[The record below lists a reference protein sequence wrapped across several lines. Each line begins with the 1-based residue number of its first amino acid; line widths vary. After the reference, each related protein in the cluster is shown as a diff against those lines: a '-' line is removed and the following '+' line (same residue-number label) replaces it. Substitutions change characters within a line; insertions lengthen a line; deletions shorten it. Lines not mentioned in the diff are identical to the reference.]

1 MPLPDDL
8 PKPGKLFTLG
18 LITQQAAKKY
28 PDSLLYLDRPF
39 DLAPELG
46 LRPTYA
52 QVAELVEDTAARL
65 YAAGVRPGDTVAVF
79 KSHNA
84 DILFLAC
91 AIGRVGA
98 VPAMFAPFLE
108 WPTVVKMTARLKPDH
123 FVTDPAVLEGAGDH
137 FGELR
142 GHAPS
147 VLLAHGD
154 AAGLPSLAGTV
165 PGEAPP
171 YPDLPHDAPALITHT
186 SGTTGVPKL
195 VAAAR
200 RGTQLPI
207 DTQARMA
214 KLLRYRETFAMC
226 ISFVHAR
233 TYAALATALQLG
245 IGIAPLA
252 DADVD
257 SVREVLSEC
266 RPGCVEAHPNMYL
279 HWEELAGIPDG
290 PFERVRIFMSTFD
303 AIHPRSIRTLLGA
316 SRRRS
321 PLFIQSYGQ
330 TETGPVTMRIYTR
343 RNIRKADGRCVG
355 FVFPG
360 MTRAR
365 IRPRPQDKGTRNG
378 YIQAKSSGV
387 ALTYVGQQ
395 ELYDERCEGGWWNL
409 QDIGHRS
416 RWGCVHLLDRE
427 FDQTDSLESL
437 LAAEDSLIE
446 ALPEL
451 TEAVFVR
458 VGETVRPVVCTRR
471 DRPLDRAAWR
481 AAVAHLPELP
491 EPVHIAWAQM
501 PHTATWK
508 VKRNVLAA
516 GLADGSI
523 RALDGV
529 LDRR

>member
-1 MPLPDDL
+1 MHLPDDL

-28 PDSLLYLDRPF
+28 PDSLFYLDRPF

-52 QVAELVEDTAARL
+52 QAAELVEDTAARL

-98 VPAMFAPFLE
+98 VPAMLAPFLE
-108 WPTVVKMTARLKPDH
+108 WPTVVTMMSRLAPDH
-123 FVTDPAVLEGAGDH
+123 FITDPAVLARAGEH
-137 FGELR
+137 VEALR
-142 GHAPS
+142 EHAPS
-147 VLLAHGD
+147 VLLAHGE
-154 AAGLPSLAGTV
+154 AAGLPSLATTA

-171 YPDLPHDAPALITHT
+171 YPDIPEDAPALITHT

-207 DTQARMA
+207 NTQAKMA

-233 TYAALATALQLG
+233 TYAALATAMQLG
-245 IGIAPLA
+245 VGIAPLA

-321 PLFIQSYGQ
+321 PLFIQTYGQ

-343 RNIRKADGRCVG
+343 RNIEKADGRCVG

-360 MTRAR
+360 MTKAR
-365 IRPRPQDKGTRNG
+365 IRPRPQDEGTRNG
-378 YIQAKSSGV
+378 YIQARSSGV

-395 ELYDERCEGGWWNL
+395 ELYDERCDDDWWNL
-409 QDIGHRS
+409 QDIGYKT
-416 RWGCVHLLDRE
+416 RWGCVHLMDRE
-427 FDQTDSLESL
+427 FDQTDGLESL

-458 VGETVRPVVCTRR
+458 IGDTVRPVVSTRR
-471 DRPLDRAAWR
+471 DLPLDRAAWR
-481 AAVAHLPELP
+481 AAVAHLPEVA
-491 EPVHIAWAQM
+491 EPVHVAWEHM

-516 GLADGSI
+516 GLTDGSI
-523 RALDGV
+523 PALDEV
-529 LDRR
+529 LS

>member
-1 MPLPDDL
+1 MPTTDDL

-18 LITQQAAKKY
+18 LITQQAARTH
-28 PDSLLYLDRPF
+28 PDSLFYLDRAF
-39 DLAPELG
+39 DLAPGLG

-52 QVAELVEDTAARL
+52 QAAELVEDTAARL

-98 VPAMFAPFLE
+98 VPAMLAPFLE
-108 WPTVVKMTARLKPDH
+108 WPTVVTMMSRLRPDH
-123 FVTDPAVLEGAGDH
+123 FLTDPDILAPAGDH
-137 FGELR
+137 LDALR
-142 GHAPS
+142 EHAPS
-147 VLLAHGD
+147 VLLTHGE
-154 AAGLPSLAGTV
+154 AAGLPSLATTA

-171 YPDLPHDAPALITHT
+171 YPDIPEDAPALITHT

-207 DTQARMA
+207 NTQARMA

-252 DADVD
+252 DADPD

-279 HWEELAGIPDG
+279 HWEELAGLPDG

-316 SRRRS
+316 SKRRS
-321 PLFIQSYGQ
+321 PLFIQTYGQ

-343 RNIRKADGRCVG
+343 RGIEKADGRCVG

-360 MTRAR
+360 MTKAR
-365 IRPRPQDKGTRNG
+365 IRPRPQDEGTRNG

-395 ELYDERCEGGWWNL
+395 ELYDERYDDDWWNL
-409 QDIGHRS
+409 QDIGHKT
-416 RWGCVHLLDRE
+416 RWGCVHLMDRE
-427 FDQTDSLESL
+427 FDQTDGLESL
-437 LAAEDSLIE
+437 LAAEDLLIE

-458 VGETVRPVVCTRR
+458 VGDTVRPVVSTRR
-471 DRPLDRAAWR
+471 DLPLDHAAWR
-481 AAVAHLPELP
+481 TAVAHLPAVP
-491 EPVHIAWAQM
+491 APVHVAWEHM

-516 GLADGSI
+516 GLTDGSI
-523 RALDGV
+523 PVLGGV
-529 LDRR
+529 LS

>member
-8 PKPGKLFTLG
+8 PKPGKLFSLG
-18 LITQQAAKKY
+18 LITQQAAKRY
-28 PDSLLYLDRPF
+28 PESLFYLDRPF
-39 DLAPELG
+39 DVAPELG
-46 LRPTYA
+46 LRPTYQ
-52 QVAELVEDTAARL
+52 QVAELVEEYAARL

-98 VPAMFAPFLE
+98 VPAMLAPFLE
-108 WPTVVKMTARLKPDH
+108 WPTVVTMMSRLKPAH
-123 FVTDPAVLEGAGDH
+123 FLTDPDTRARAGEH
-137 FGELR
+137 FDALR
-142 GHAPS
+142 AHAPS
-147 VLLAHGD
+147 VLLTHGE
-154 AAGLPSLAGTV
+154 AAGLPAVSRTA

-171 YPDLPHDAPALITHT
+171 YPDLPEDMPALITHT

-207 DTQARMA
+207 NTQAQMA

-266 RPGCVEAHPNMYL
+266 RPGCVEAHPNMYM

-303 AIHPRSIRTLLGA
+303 AIHPRSIRALLGA
-316 SRRRS
+316 SKRRL

-343 RNIRKADGRCVG
+343 RNLRKADGRCVG

-378 YIQAKSSGV
+378 YIQARSSGV

-395 ELYDERCEGGWWNL
+395 ELYDERSEDGWWNL
-409 QDIGHRS
+409 QDIGYRT

-427 FDQTDSLESL
+427 FDQTDELESL
-437 LAAEDSLIE
+437 LSAEDTVLE
-446 ALPEL
+446 AMTEL

-458 VGETVRPVVCTRR
+458 VGETMRPVVCTRR
-471 DRPLDRAAWR
+471 DRPLDLAAWK
-481 AAVAHLPELP
+481 AAVADLPPLP
-491 EPVHIAWAQM
+491 DPVHVAWEHM

-516 GLADGSI
+516 GLTDGSI
-523 RALDGV
+523 PALNGV
-529 LDRR
+529 LN